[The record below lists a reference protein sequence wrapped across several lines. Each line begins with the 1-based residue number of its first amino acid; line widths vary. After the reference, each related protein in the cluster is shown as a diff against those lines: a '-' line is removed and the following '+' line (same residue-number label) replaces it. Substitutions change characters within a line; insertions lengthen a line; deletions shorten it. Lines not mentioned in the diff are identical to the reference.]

1 MPETNKN
8 IEMEVESASVAIG
21 SQASLVIPLE
31 SESQQLPVEQVVADV
46 NKENGG
52 RKEIAPRW
60 EMWQHLTKVKVNVG
74 IVRRARCSYCH
85 RNMKAEPGC
94 HGTTLLRRHFNACK
108 RNPHKFNK
116 DRTQGTLQATQYES
130 VSTWRFDQDALRAAF
145 AEMIIVDELSF
156 SFGEKP
162 GF

>member
-1 MPETNKN
+1 MPETNEN

-21 SQASLVIPLE
+21 SQASLVVPLE
-31 SESQQLPVEQVVADV
+31 LESQQLPVEQEVANV

-52 RKEIAPRW
+52 RQEIAPRL
-60 EMWQHLTKVKVNVG
+60 EMWQHFTKVKYNAG
-74 IVRRARCSYCH
+74 IVRHARCNYCH
-85 RNMKAEPGC
+85 RNMKAELSR
-94 HGTTLLRRHFNACK
+94 HGTTSWRRYFNACK
-108 RNPHKFNK
+108 CNPHKFTK
-116 DRTQGTLQATQYES
+116 DPTQGTLQATQYEG